1 MHKPFARA
9 LSLSGNQFTTA
20 LVPAGNIGP
29 WEMPKTNRRATKAT
43 KTLAPVI
50 AASVLIIPVRKVN
63 RPQDNVAQ
71 PSTLRGPKRS
81 ASIPPGI

>member
-20 LVPAGNIGP
+20 LVPAGNMGP
-29 WEMPKTNRRATKAT
+29 WEMPKANRRATKAT

-50 AASVLIIPVRKVN
+50 AASVLIIPVRKVKT
-63 RPQDNVAQ
+63 R
-71 PSTLRGPKRS
+71 T
-81 ASIPPGI
+81 ASPNPAPARAEAIC